1 MNAKAI
7 SQGKGKIIY
16 LGTEMLCGL
25 RTQRWRD
32 KNGMTRPFLVD
43 FVQSSVIFSDHK
55 NIFLMILS
63 RNTNQPVV
71 EKRQE
76 RIAYSADDHRRLIL
90 SDKFGG
96 LSQGIFAPI
105 GE

>member
-1 MNAKAI
+1 MKAKAI
-7 SQGKGKIIY
+7 SQGKGETIY
-16 LGTEMLCGL
+16 LGTEVLCGL
-25 RTQRWRD
+25 RAQCWRD
-32 KNGMTRPFLVD
+32 EYGMTRPPLVD
-43 FVQSSVIFSDHK
+43 FVQSSVIFSDDK

-76 RIAYSADDHRRLIL
+76 RIAYGADNQRRSIL